1 MLRIMFEP
9 DGWEDYECWQNED
22 RKTLKKVNQLIKSMR
37 WTPFEGP
44 GEPEPLSGPLKGYW
58 SRRINKKDRIV
69 YRVVEDRLEIIQCR
83 LHYDDK

>member
-1 MLRIMFEP
+1 MLRVMFEP
-9 DGWEDYECWQNED
+9 DGWEDYEYWQNED

-37 WTPFEGP
+37 RSPFEGT
-44 GEPEPLSGPLKGYW
+44 GKPEPLSGPLNGYW